1 MINIKRIYLIL
12 LEKGK
17 PTMVGGKKFGV
28 TGPEMEK
35 QK

>member
-1 MINIKRIYLIL
+1 MINIQRIYLIL

-17 PTMVGGKKFGV
+17 PTMVGGKRLEV
-28 TGPEMEK
+28 TGSEMEK